1 MEKVPTSFSPSRID
15 IIQRYLSIENM
26 VILDAGCG
34 TGEYDNLFY
43 RKKTKKV
50 IGCDINKKSVKYACS
65 KNKNI
70 VYSISDVRFLP
81 FKNSVADLIFIN
93 EVLEH
98 VTNEDRVILE
108 VYRVLKE
115 NGFIIIFAPNK
126 FYPWETHFM
135 IGQKNLRFPFLSWA
149 PTKIR
154 KIIFRVFNSNYI
166 QIYTSKAL
174 KEKLNKYFQIIDSFE
189 IFPELRFLHHKEY
202 HKKILNIM
210 KLLSRTPIRK
220 LGVSIFIIAQK
231 RTILEGDEFARALNR
246 M

>member
-1 MEKVPTSFSPSRID
+1 
-15 IIQRYLSIENM
+15 M
-26 VILDAGCG
+26 VILDVGCG

-43 RKKTKKV
+43 RKGTKKV
-50 IGCDINKKSVKYACS
+50 VGCDINKKSVKYASS

-70 VYSISDVRFLP
+70 LYSISDARFLP

-98 VTNEDRVILE
+98 VTNEDKVILE

-135 IGQKNLRFPFLSWA
+135 IGKKNIPLPFLSWA

-154 KIIFRVFNSNYI
+154 KIVFRLINNNYI
-166 QIYTSKAL
+166 QIYTFKAL
-174 KEKLNKYFQIIDSFE
+174 NEKLNNYFQIIDFFE
-189 IFPELRFLHHKEY
+189 ILPELRFLHHKKY
-202 HKKILNIM
+202 HKKILNIIR
-210 KLLSRTPIRK
+210 LLSRTPIRK

-231 RTILEGDEFARALNR
+231 MVLEDNKLSKRLSKNAQTTAKKY
-246 M
+246 